1 MIDNLQ
7 KNGLKV
13 LIQADWMEQTPLGKA
28 EWIKLYGALFGKK
41 KRPNYYLMELSRII
55 MMQNN

>member
-7 KNGLKV
+7 KSGLKV
-13 LIQADWMEQTPLGKA
+13 LIQGLMEQTPLGKA
-28 EWIKLYGALFGKK
+28 EWIKLYGALFGKE

-55 MMQNN
+55 MMRNN